1 MLITTK
7 TNKLCGEPLYAYT
20 CRYMYRSVLFILQ
33 VSVWVVSLSP
43 GVTAYKLLLF
53 NSVHPSLLW
62 GTSSGLDRVTLDVT
76 CRGHTTLSGCFKH
89 FTQSLLLR
97 NV

>member
-1 MLITTK
+1 
-7 TNKLCGEPLYAYT
+7 
-20 CRYMYRSVLFILQ
+20 MYRFVLLILQ
-33 VSVWVVSLSP
+33 VPVLVVSLSP
-43 GVTAYKLLLF
+43 GITAYKLLLF

-62 GTSSGLDRVTLDVT
+62 STTSGLDRVTLDVT
-76 CRGHTTLSGCFKH
+76 CRGHTTLSGRFKR